1 MAPIYTIYP
10 YMGYQPMLKAFI
22 VVILGGLG
30 SIPGAV
36 LGGVVLGLTESVF
49 ATLIS
54 TTIATMISFGII
66 ILILL
71 VKPTGL
77 LGRPSR

>member
-1 MAPIYTIYP
+1 
-10 YMGYQPMLKAFI
+10 MLKAFI
-22 VVILGGLG
+22 VVILGRLG

-54 TTIATMISFGII
+54 TTIATMISFGIVI
-66 ILILL
+66 PILL

-77 LGRPSR
+77 LGRPNR

>member
-1 MAPIYTIYP
+1 
-10 YMGYQPMLKAFI
+10 
-22 VVILGGLG
+22 
-30 SIPGAV
+30 
-36 LGGVVLGLTESVF
+36 LTESVF